1 MDGISLAIEEP
12 LARLRLNRP
21 ERRNVV
27 TREMWRALPELCRLI
42 EASPEALVVVIEG
55 EGAHFSAG
63 ADITEFEAAYH
74 DEETTREYVQSIQDA
89 LSALISLNRPTLAAL
104 RGNAIGGGLALGLC
118 CDLRFCAENVY
129 LAVTPAKLG
138 LLYGFL
144 ETRRLVELVGPAR
157 AKDILF
163 TGRRLDAAEAL
174 AIGLVD
180 RTVPTD
186 RLNEAVTSYAIELA
200 GLSQYSIRGSKLA
213 VDAIARGLTRETPA
227 FRALIE
233 DAARRPD
240 SVEGRNAFTA
250 RRAPHFT
257 FRGRL
262 DPIE

>member
-1 MDGISLAIEEP
+1 MDGISLAIEAP
-12 LARLRLNRP
+12 VARLRLTRP

-27 TREMWRALPELCRLI
+27 TRAMWLALPELCRRI
-42 EASPEALVVVIEG
+42 ETSSEVLAVIVEG
-55 EGAHFSAG
+55 EGEHFSAG
-63 ADITEFEAAYH
+63 ADIGEFEAAYR
-74 DEETTREYVQSIQDA
+74 DEETTRDYLQSIQEG
-89 LSALISLNRPTLAAL
+89 LSALLGLSRPTLAAL

-118 CDLRFCAENVY
+118 CDLRFCAENVH

-144 ETRRLVELVGPAR
+144 ETRRLVDLVGPAR

-180 RTVPTD
+180 RTLPTD
-186 RLNEAVTSYAIELA
+186 RLDGAVTSYAMELA
-200 GLSQYSIRGSKLA
+200 RLSQYSIRGSKLA
-213 VDAIARGLTRETPA
+213 VDAIARGLTKETPA
-227 FRALIE
+227 FRALLE

-240 SVEGRNAFTA
+240 SIEGRNAFA
-250 RRAPHFT
+250 GKRAPHFK

-262 DPIE
+262 DALD

>member
-1 MDGISLAIEEP
+1 MDGFSLTIDGP
-12 LARLRLNRP
+12 LARLSLNRP

-27 TREMWRALPELCRLI
+27 TRDMWRALPELCRRI
-42 EASPEALVVVIEG
+42 EALPEALVVIVEG

-74 DEETTREYVQSIQDA
+74 DEETTRAYLQSIQEA
-89 LSALISLNRPTLAAL
+89 LSALCALGRPTIAAL
-104 RGNAIGGGLALGLC
+104 RGNSIGGGLALGLS
-118 CDLRFCAENVY
+118 CDLRFCAADA
-129 LAVTPAKLG
+129 LIAITPAKLG
-138 LLYGFL
+138 LLYGFV
-144 ETRRLVELVGPAR
+144 ETRRLVDLVGPAR

-186 RLNEAVTSYAIELA
+186 RLNEAVTSYAMELA
-200 GLSQYSIRGSKLA
+200 RLSQYSIRGSKLA
-213 VDAIARGLTRETPA
+213 VDAIARGMIKETPA

-250 RRAPHFT
+250 KRPPHFT

-262 DPIE
+262 DPVD

>member
-1 MDGISLAIEEP
+1 MDGISLAIEAP
-12 LARLRLNRP
+12 VARLRLTRP
-21 ERRNVV
+21 ERRNVI
-27 TREMWRALPELCRLI
+27 TRAMWLALPELCRRI
-42 EASPEALVVVIEG
+42 EASSEALAVIIEG

-63 ADITEFEAAYH
+63 ADIDEFEAAYR
-74 DEETTREYVQSIQDA
+74 DERTTRDYLQSIQDG
-89 LSALISLNRPTLAAL
+89 LSALVGLSRPTLAAL

-118 CDLRFCAENVY
+118 CDLRFCAENVH

-138 LLYGFL
+138 LLYGFV

-174 AIGLVD
+174 TIGLVD
-180 RTVPTD
+180 RTLPTD
-186 RLNEAVTSYAIELA
+186 LLDEAVTSYANELA
-200 GLSQYSIRGSKLA
+200 RLSQYSIRGSKLA
-213 VDAIARGLTRETPA
+213 VDAIAHGLTKETPA

-240 SVEGRNAFTA
+240 SVEGRNAFA
-250 RRAPHFT
+250 AKRAPHFT

-262 DPIE
+262 DALD